1 MGCAL
6 RLFIAQVGA
15 ARITPSAWLALFLV
29 VLSELLSL
37 LDERLGR
44 LPYASQ
50 TLEKHMPVNF
60 EML

>member
-15 ARITPSAWLALFLV
+15 ARITQSAKLALFLV

-50 TLEKHMPVNF
+50 TFEKDMPLVA
-60 EML
+60 